1 MGIINLEIKYYI
13 KVNKEEIMETLI
25 IGHRGFNGEYVE
37 NTRESFIKALD
48 LGVDGIELDVHLSK
62 DGEVIVFHDFEL
74 KRMTGENGYVFQYTL
89 AELKEMKILDK
100 HEIPTLEEV
109 IDDLIVYKKKSNKKL
124 YLNVEF
130 KAGSQMYKGIEE
142 RVMKICYERLAIE
155 EVIFSSF
162 DHQALVKI
170 KELDERALTG
180 VLTAAALVNPWDYVA
195 SIKGDYY
202 HPNYLTLMPMV
213 LGAML
218 ENGLP
223 INTYTVNDPKVGKQL
238 IEAGIHMIITDEV
251 EQMLQVRKEC
261 LL

>member
-1 MGIINLEIKYYI
+1 
-13 KVNKEEIMETLI
+13 METLI

-37 NTRESFIKALD
+37 NTRESFLKALE
-48 LGVDGIELDVHLSK
+48 LGADGIELDVHLSK
-62 DGEVIVFHDFEL
+62 DGEVIVFHDFDL

-109 IDDLIVYKKKSNKKL
+109 IDDLIAYKKQNNKKL

-130 KAGSQMYKGIEE
+130 KAGSQMYEGVEE
-142 RVMKICYERLAIE
+142 RVMKICYERLAVE

-180 VLTAAALVNPWDYVA
+180 VLTAAALVNPWNYVD

-202 HPNYLTLMPMV
+202 HPNCMTLTPMV
-213 LGAML
+213 LEGMFK
-218 ENGLP
+218 NRLP
-223 INTYTVNDPKVGKQL
+223 INTYTVNDPKIGKQL
-238 IEAGIHMIITDEV
+238 IEAGIHMVITDEV
-251 EQMLQVRKEC
+251 KLMLQVRKEC
-261 LL
+261 SL